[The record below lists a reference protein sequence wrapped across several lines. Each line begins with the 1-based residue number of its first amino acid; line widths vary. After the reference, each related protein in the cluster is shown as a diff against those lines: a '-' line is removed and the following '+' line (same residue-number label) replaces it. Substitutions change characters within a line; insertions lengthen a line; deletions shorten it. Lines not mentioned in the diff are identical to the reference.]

1 MNSVG
6 RQILTKRP
14 GADDDVSD
22 ADAEDITSLY
32 KNPDAMSRYQKQGD
46 GCFNS
51 LFSNYFYSS
60 RIFNYLIFN
69 YLKDQGM
76 SSMPYSDMRDRDREM
91 NMMHYPGTVRR
102 LSIVDSRKPWYD
114 ESRHATD
121 PGSPAERLSAMN
133 AARSVERAQP
143 MFDHVRPANE
153 DVYFDLIEQDKVAWG
168 QPFNLQV
175 HIQVGFSLTF
185 SLD

>member
-1 MNSVG
+1 
-6 RQILTKRP
+6 
-14 GADDDVSD
+14 
-22 ADAEDITSLY
+22 
-32 KNPDAMSRYQKQGD
+32 
-46 GCFNS
+46 
-51 LFSNYFYSS
+51 
-60 RIFNYLIFN
+60 
-69 YLKDQGM
+69 M

-153 DVYFDLIEQDKVAWG
+153 DVYFDLSEQDKVAWG